1 MEFAYS
7 GATGTSGSPRF
18 ITHGSGGAVATARN
32 TMKKDSRPK
41 GRPYGKVN
49 KGQTIPYGTLA
60 DASKEL
66 RETYYYYG
74 YKEDSMLPEFP
85 CLPYEEEPYID
96 PEEELRK
103 VELAEHVQEM
113 LDGLTPREAKV
124 LKMRFGIGLDSDY
137 TLEEVGVAFR
147 VTRER
152 IRQIEVRAMR
162 KMKHPYRSEILR
174 QFFSDEYYKTTEQKK
189 REREALQKQWQAE
202 IESRQRIHYREKTM
216 PPEQRELWREL
227 KPALQDAT
235 WVINLKVHKPEMY
248 QELKDL
254 VGDLWGMSAN
264 DIWKKYT
271 KGLDSI

>member
-1 MEFAYS
+1 MGKTMAFAKS
-7 GATGTSGSPRF
+7 S
-18 ITHGSGGAVATARN
+18 
-32 TMKKDSRPK
+32 
-41 GRPYGKVN
+41 YGKVF
-49 KGQTIPYGTLA
+49 KGHTIPYGTLA
-60 DASKEL
+60 DASQEL
-66 RETYYYYG
+66 IKVYYYHG

-85 CLPYEEEPYID
+85 CLPYEEEPTID
-96 PEEELRK
+96 PEEELHK
-103 VELAEHVQEM
+103 VELSEYIQEM

-124 LKMRFGIGLDSDY
+124 LQMRFGIGLDSDY

-152 IRQIEVRAMR
+152 IRQIEARAMR
-162 KMKHPYRSEILR
+162 KMKHPLRSEILR

-216 PPEQRELWREL
+216 PPEQKELWQEL
-227 KPALQDAT
+227 KPALKDAT
-235 WVINLKVHKPEMY
+235 WVINLKVNKPDMY